1 MFILTLSQ
9 HFVPTRVLTGNTHNG
24 YLAGCDQIKGNVV
37 KEKLISLKKTK
48 SKRFSRA
55 LKDTGQAL
63 LNSTDD
69 TQVKKLNGH
78 ELKFSNLSKV
88 YWPKEKYTKRDMLNY
103 YYQVAP
109 YILPYLKDRP
119 QSLNRFPDGINGESF
134 YHKDITGSAPDWIKK
149 EPYKT
154 AAGEN
159 KNFLVPEDE
168 AAILYMANLGT
179 IEMNPWN
186 STIHKENYPD
196 WCLID
201 LDPSDKKFI

>member
-1 MFILTLSQ
+1 M
-9 HFVPTRVLTGNTHNG
+9 
-24 YLAGCDQIKGNVV
+24 

-48 SKRFSRA
+48 GKRFSRA

-134 YHKDITGSAPDWIKK
+134 YHKDITGS
-149 EPYKT
+149 
-154 AAGEN
+154 
-159 KNFLVPEDE
+159 
-168 AAILYMANLGT
+168 
-179 IEMNPWN
+179 
-186 STIHKENYPD
+186 
-196 WCLID
+196 
-201 LDPSDKKFI
+201 